1 MIRLIIHGANGHMG
15 RKIAELASSDPA
27 VEVVAG
33 IDAVLGNREVDLFPI
48 YPSTDACTEEADVV
62 VDFSTARA
70 TDNLLSFCLKRSLP
84 CVLCTT
90 GLSEEQEQQV
100 REASKQIPILRS
112 ANMSIGINLILSV
125 LEKITPLLSEAGY
138 DIEILEKHHH
148 RKIDAPSGT
157 ALALGDKIN
166 EVTSGKYHF
175 VFDRS
180 KTREKRDENEIG
192 FSAIRGGTI
201 VGEHEIIFAGED
213 EVITIGHEAFSR
225 AIFGKGALEG
235 AKFIAN
241 RAPGLYS
248 MKDVM
253 EH

>member
-1 MIRLIIHGANGHMG
+1 MIRIIIHGANGHMG
-15 RKIAELASSDPA
+15 RKIAELASQDQA

-33 IDAVLGNREVDLFPI
+33 IDAVLANREVDLFPI
-48 YPSTDACTEEADVV
+48 YQSTKDCVEEADVV
-62 VDFSTARA
+62 VDFSTAKA
-70 TDNLLSFCLKRSLP
+70 TDNLLAFCTERGLP
-84 CVLCTT
+84 LVLCTT
-90 GLSEEQEQQV
+90 GLSEEQLQGV
-100 REASKQIPILRS
+100 REAAKQIPVLRS

-125 LEKITPLLSEAGY
+125 LEKVTPLLSEAGY

-166 EVTSGKYHF
+166 EVTDGKYEF

-180 KTREKRDENEIG
+180 NVHEKRKENEIG

-201 VGEHEIIFAGED
+201 VGEHEVIFAGED

-225 AIFGKGALEG
+225 AIFGKGALEA
-235 AKFIAN
+235 AKFIAGK
-241 RAPGLYS
+241 APGLYS

-253 EH
+253 EQ